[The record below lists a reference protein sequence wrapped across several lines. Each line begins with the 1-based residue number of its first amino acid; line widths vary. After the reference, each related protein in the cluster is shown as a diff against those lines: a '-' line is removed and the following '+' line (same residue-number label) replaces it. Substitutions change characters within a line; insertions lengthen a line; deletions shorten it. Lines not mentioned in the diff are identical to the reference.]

1 VFTYNIEPVTRD
13 SLPGEKLRAGIAR
26 AVARF
31 PKVFQ
36 QEFSIMSHQKFARGL
51 ILCVLLAFVIAP
63 AAFGQKKKAQS
74 GQDPQDKP
82 RNVKPELKKAY
93 KDWINNDVRYIIS
106 DEEKRAF
113 NKLATDEEREQFI
126 EQFWRRRDPD
136 PDTDENEY
144 KEEYYERIA
153 YANEHFSSGKPGWM
167 TDRGRIYIKYG
178 KPNEIESH
186 PTGGPYERPSYYGG
200 GNTVTYPFEVWFYRY
215 IEGVGS
221 GVEIEF
227 VDPTSSGEYRI
238 ARSPEEKDAMLNVPG
253 AGLTLAESLGL
264 SDKFDRMS
272 GQGAY
277 GNGTAYSREQDNPFT
292 RQALLIG
299 LERAPQVKFTDLQA
313 DLTNSGKVEEN
324 PLDFNM
330 RVDFFRLSDERVITT
345 FTIQTENKDLVFQ
358 DSGGLQKATLNIF
371 GRITALSGRRA
382 GIFEDPVTTEAT
394 TDELTTA
401 KNGKSAYQKAIALPP
416 GRYKVDVIVRD
427 VASGATGIRNLGFEV
442 PKYDTAKLSTSTLVL
457 ASRLEAVGD
466 RLPSEM
472 FLIGQNKVIPN
483 VSGVYHKGNEVG
495 IYMQIYNA
503 GVDQTTLR
511 PSVDVEYVLTKDGKV
526 IGKQAED
533 WRGMSDS
540 GQRLTL
546 ARLLPTSG
554 LAPGNYQVEIHIH
567 DRVSGQ
573 TLSPSAE
580 FQLVQ

>member
-1 VFTYNIEPVTRD
+1 
-13 SLPGEKLRAGIAR
+13 
-26 AVARF
+26 
-31 PKVFQ
+31 
-36 QEFSIMSHQKFARGL
+36 MSHRKFARSL
-51 ILCVLLAFVIAP
+51 VLCLLLAFVIAP
-63 AAFGQKKKAQS
+63 AAFGQKKKEQS

-93 KDWINNDVRYIIS
+93 RDWINNDVRYIIS
-106 DEEKRAF
+106 DEERKAF
-113 NKLATDEEREQFI
+113 NKLTTDEEREQFI
-126 EQFWRRRDPD
+126 ETFWRRRDPD

-153 YANEHFSSGKPGWM
+153 YANEHFSSGKPGWL
-167 TDRGRIYIKYG
+167 TDRGRIYIKFG

-200 GNTVTYPFEVWFYRY
+200 GSTVTYPFEVWFYRY

-221 GVEIEF
+221 GIEIEF

-264 SDKFDRMS
+264 ADKFDRMS

-277 GNGTAYSREQDNPFT
+277 GNGTAYTREQDNPFT
-292 RQALLIG
+292 RQLTLIN
-299 LERAPQVKFTDLQA
+299 LDRAPQVKFTDLQA
-313 DLTNSGKVEEN
+313 DLTNSGKIEEN

-401 KNGKSAYQKAIALPP
+401 KTGKSAYQKAVALPP

-511 PSVDVEYVLTKDGKV
+511 PSVDVMYVLTKDGKE

-546 ARLLPTSG
+546 ARLLPTNG
-554 LAPGNYQVEIHIH
+554 LVPGNYKVEIRIH

-573 TLSPSAE
+573 TLTPSAE